1 MTEPRTPNRFD
12 PIEIGAEAKPPFAVV
27 PLPATLFRDRAE
39 RYATLAAGH
48 QLEPYL
54 QFLAGLSRVQHE
66 VQTGL
71 AEPELPDAVDLE
83 RAASFGMPP
92 ITPGRLDPGEA
103 VEALLDRFFDLA
115 GAVVMPALAA
125 EGLQNLRTASRER
138 RREMVFSVLAP
149 DLKADQM
156 AEAVFTAAALQVQF
170 ARMASRLDAERLAGV
185 ADGACPACGS
195 APVTSSVVG
204 WPSAHGSRFCT
215 CWLCATR
222 WSVVRVKCV
231 LCSSTKGIAYQEI
244 EGVSDTIRAETC
256 DECRGYVKILAE
268 VRDPSLDPVADD
280 VASLGLDM
288 LVRQA
293 GWTRGSFNPYMMG
306 S

>member
-1 MTEPRTPNRFD
+1 MTEPRTPPRFD
-12 PIEIGAEAKPPFAVV
+12 PIAIGAEARPPFAVV
-27 PLPATLFRDRAE
+27 PSPATLFRDRAE
-39 RYATLAAGH
+39 RFATLASGH

-66 VQTGL
+66 VQAGL
-71 AEPELPDAVDLE
+71 PEPVLPDAADLH

-92 ITPGRLDPGEA
+92 IAPGRFDPAET
-103 VEALLDRFFDLA
+103 VETMLDRFFDLA
-115 GAVVMPALAA
+115 GSVVMPAPAA
-125 EGLQNLRTASRER
+125 EGLHNLKAASRER
-138 RREMVFSVLAP
+138 RRELVFAVLSL
-149 DLKADQM
+149 DLGADQL
-156 AEAVFTAAALQVQF
+156 AEAVFTAAALQVEF

-215 CWLCATR
+215 CWLCATK
-222 WSVVRVKCV
+222 WNVVRVKCV
-231 LCSSTKGIAYQEI
+231 LCSSTKGIAYQRI
-244 EGVSDTIRAETC
+244 EGISETIRAETC
-256 DECRGYVKILAE
+256 EECRGYVKILSE
-268 VRDPSLDPVADD
+268 VQDPALDPVADD

-288 LVRQA
+288 LVKQA